1 MIDYFIAI
9 NKRRKNCINLC
20 SQPLYI
26 LIILIGIGILST
38 NTSIFVEIEGK
49 AMVTLNIDLQDG
61 FEDDTVILEINNKKV
76 FEEEHI
82 TTGLRDAV
90 AKQNIRIPISSGE
103 VQVKVNITPKNLV
116 DNYKFTSDSGTYLGI
131 RIVETESANKE
142 IKFSVS
148 KEPPHYF

>member
-1 MIDYFIAI
+1 
-9 NKRRKNCINLC
+9 
-20 SQPLYI
+20 
-26 LIILIGIGILST
+26 
-38 NTSIFVEIEGK
+38 
-49 AMVTLNIDLQDG
+49 MVTLNIDLQDG

-103 VQVKVNITPKNLV
+103 VQVKVNITTKNLV
-116 DNYKFTSDSGTYLGI
+116 DNYKFISDSGTYLGI